1 VTDLLSC
8 KPGYDRVG
16 GDMMDSFPCSTISI
30 NIVGILQE
38 WNWVIVLNEVITVDV
53 LKEALRKVFLKQPEM
68 DEDWIK
74 QMAEFIM
81 DFFGYEDIVLDN
93 TLTPRDRDIFYIL
106 EGSGLLK
113 TEMEETTIHKGK
125 SWRIHYWILSKDRIL
140 SLAAKDNGN
149 KCEEGTDEERDLY
162 EGLSENVW
170 SSHK

>member
-1 VTDLLSC
+1 M
-8 KPGYDRVG
+8 K
-16 GDMMDSFPCSTISI
+16 
-30 NIVGILQE
+30 
-38 WNWVIVLNEVITVDV
+38 EVITVDV
-53 LKEALRKVFLKQPEM
+53 LKEALRKVFLKEPGK

-125 SWRIHYWILSKDRIL
+125 SWRIHYWILNKERIIDIASGKKNDGKDA
-140 SLAAKDNGN
+140 SGDS
-149 KCEEGTDEERDLY
+149 DRDLY

-170 SSHK
+170 SSHQR